1 MTHGSRKEK
10 VIGRHGVESR
20 GTRGR
25 GLVWLTPAYCCTST

>member
-20 GTRGR
+20 GTWGR
-25 GLVWLTPAYCCTST
+25 GLV